1 MILQINEDIDTELDV
16 NSMSKDELRTNI
28 INMLNKIKP
37 KAIKLDL
44 DKDIFDTEGKETYY
58 EIHDKIYTVLNNKNN
73 HGFYTNKWYVFII
86 EKQLVFF
93 YYTNRKT
100 LKFFFTNTG
109 FTWSI
114 TKNGKT
120 NLDRAWDKLDAMK
133 QLYSIADE
141 YLSN

>member
-1 MILQINEDIDTELDV
+1 MILQINEDINSELDV
-16 NSMSKDELRTNI
+16 NNMSKDELRTNI
-28 INMLNKIKP
+28 INMLNRIKP

-58 EIHDKIYTVLNNKNN
+58 EIDEKIYTVLNNKNN
-73 HGFYTNKWYVFII
+73 HGIYTNRWYAFII

-93 YYTNRKT
+93 YRTSKRT
-100 LKFFFTNTG
+100 LKFFFANSG

>member
-1 MILQINEDIDTELDV
+1 MNENWKVKDWFGSRINDL
-16 NSMSKDELRTNI
+16 K
-28 INMLNKIKP
+28 K
-37 KAIKLDL
+37 KL
-44 DKDIFDTEGKETYY
+44 GETYY
-58 EIHDKIYTVLNNKNN
+58 EIDEKIYTVLNNKNN
-73 HGFYTNKWYVFII
+73 HGIYTNKWYAFII

-93 YYTNRKT
+93 YRTSKRT
-100 LKFFFTNTG
+100 LKFFFANSG